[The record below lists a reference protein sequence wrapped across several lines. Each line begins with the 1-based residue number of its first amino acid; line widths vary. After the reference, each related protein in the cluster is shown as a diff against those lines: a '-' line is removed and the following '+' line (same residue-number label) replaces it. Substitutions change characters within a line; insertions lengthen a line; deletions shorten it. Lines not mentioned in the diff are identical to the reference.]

1 MQQYEV
7 EIKSL
12 LGSEENA
19 ETLRERMKIVDP
31 NWRLTSRN
39 KQLNHYFLGGD
50 FAKLAALVAPH
61 LSPEAFKKLQD
72 IVARLAGQSGNEF
85 SVRTRD
91 KDGSVLLV
99 VKVSLGEDTS
109 QNGVARM
116 EFEEKAN
123 LNLDDLDQMLIS
135 AGFQYQAK
143 WSRERE
149 EYAVNGVSIC
159 LDRNAGYGWL
169 AEFEKVVG
177 SEAEVEPARQEVRAL
192 MEQFGAR
199 ELEQERL
206 ERMFAFYNAHWSEYY
221 GTDKVFTVR

>member
-19 ETLRERMKIVDP
+19 QALRERMKVVDP
-31 NWRLTSRN
+31 KWKLTSHN
-39 KQLNHYFLGGD
+39 QQLNHYFVGGD
-50 FAKLAALVAPH
+50 FGKLSGSLAPH
-61 LSPEAFKKLQD
+61 LSTEALKKLQD
-72 IVARLAGQSGNEF
+72 MVAKGKEF

-99 VKVSLGEDTS
+99 VKASVGEDTS
-109 QNGVARM
+109 ANGVARM
-116 EFEEKAN
+116 EFEEKVN
-123 LNLDDLDQMLIS
+123 LPLDDLDQLLIS
-135 AGFQYQAK
+135 ARFQYQAK

-149 EYAVNGVSIC
+149 EYLVSGVSIC

-177 SEAEVEPARQEVRAL
+177 SEAEVEAARQEVRAL
-192 MEQFGAR
+192 MEQFGAQ
-199 ELEQERL
+199 ELQQERL

-221 GTDKVFTVR
+221 GTDKVFTIA